1 MQIILLERVQ
11 GLGQMGDEVK
21 VTPGYARNFLL
32 PRKKALRATA
42 QNRNVFQAKR
52 AQLEAENLQQKSEA
66 EKVGE
71 KLNGLSVILTRQA
84 GEAGQLFGSVT
95 ARDIAISITQAGF
108 TVNREQTAIGQP
120 IKIIGVYP
128 IAIKL
133 HPEVTV
139 TITANIARSEEE
151 AKKQA
156 AAIAAGRALG
166 AMPPVTDADEPAPS
180 RRRSSRA
187 REDAGDADVTAAA
200 ETAPQ
205 AEATAKPKKT
215 KKAKAGDEP
224 SPEAAA

>member
-21 VTPGYARNFLL
+21 VAPGYARNFLL

-42 QNRNVFQAKR
+42 HNRNIFQAKR

-66 EKVGE
+66 EKIGS

-95 ARDIAISITQAGF
+95 ARDIAASVTQAGF
-108 TVNREQTAIGQP
+108 TVNREQIAIGQP

-128 IAIKL
+128 VAVKL
-133 HPEVTV
+133 HPEVIV

-156 AAIAAGRALG
+156 AAIASGRALG
-166 AMPPVTDADEPAPS
+166 AMPPATDTDEPATG
-180 RRRSSRA
+180 RKRGRA
-187 REDAGDADVTAAA
+187 AKEEAAVGDIAATEA
-200 ETAPQ
+200 APQ
-205 AEATAKPKKT
+205 EESAAKPKKI
-215 KKAKAGDEP
+215 KKAKAGDEA